1 MAGRGRIALLGVGAW
16 GKNLLR
22 VLTDF
27 GEIRVVHDPDPRA
40 LASVP
45 AHLRAPSF
53 DAVLDDKGV
62 EAVVIATPP
71 ATHFALARAALVA
84 GRDVFVE
91 KPLTL
96 DLVEGAELVDL
107 ADRLGR
113 VLMVGHITLY
123 HPAILE
129 LKERLRRGDLGRP
142 QYLYSNRLNSGRV
155 RERENIL
162 WSFAPHDFAVLLHLL
177 ESLPTEI
184 LAVGS
189 SHLRDGRADVTVT
202 HLKFPGGER
211 AHIFVSW
218 LHPMREHRLVLACER
233 RMAVFADDVRGGS
246 LSLYDVEIGKSGE
259 RSVMPSASMDVVPL
273 AQKEPLR
280 LEIGHFLECIDRRE
294 EPLTGGR
301 HGLEVVR
308 LLAAAD
314 ASLRGGGVPIAFSA
328 HQPASRH
335 A

>member
-1 MAGRGRIALLGVGAW
+1 MTHRGRIALLGAGKW

-27 GEIRVVHDPDPRA
+27 EEIRAVHDPDPRA
-40 LASVP
+40 LEGVP
-45 AHLRAPSF
+45 QALRAPSLQSI
-53 DAVLDDKGV
+53 LDDRAV
-62 EAVVIATPP
+62 EGVVIATPA
-71 ATHFALARAALVA
+71 ATHFELARAVLLSN
-84 GRDVFVE
+84 RDVFVE

-96 DLVEGAELVDL
+96 DPAEGAELVDL

-113 VLMVGHITLY
+113 VLMVGHVTLY
-123 HPAILE
+123 HPAILA
-129 LKERLRRGDLGRP
+129 LKDRLRRGELGKP

-155 RERENIL
+155 RETENIL
-162 WSFAPHDFAVLLHLL
+162 WSFAPHDFAVLTYLL
-177 ESLPTEI
+177 DATPVEI

-189 SHLRDGRADVTVT
+189 SHLRAGRADVTLT

-218 LHPMREHRLVLACER
+218 LHPMREHRLVVTGER
-233 RMAVFADDVRGGS
+233 RMAHFADDERGGS
-246 LSLYDVEIGKSGE
+246 LSLYDIGVGASGE
-259 RSVMPSASMDVVPL
+259 RSVIPSPVMDVVPL
-273 AQKEPLR
+273 PPQEPLR
-280 LEIGHFLECIDRRE
+280 LEIGHFLECMDRRT

-314 ASLRGGGVPIAFSA
+314 ASLRAGGVPVALPA
-328 HQPASRH
+328 HQPAT
-335 A
+335 

>member
-1 MAGRGRIALLGVGAW
+1 M

-22 VLTDF
+22 VLADF
-27 GEIRVVHDPDPRA
+27 GELRSVHDPDPAA
-40 LASVP
+40 LAAVP
-45 AHLRAPSF
+45 RELRAPSF
-53 DAVLDDKGV
+53 AAMLDDPAM

-71 ATHFALARAALVA
+71 ATHFELARAALIA

-96 DLVEGAELVDL
+96 DPAEGAELVEIS
-107 ADRLGR
+107 DRLGR
-113 VLMVGHITLY
+113 VLMVGHVTLY
-123 HPAILE
+123 HPAILK
-129 LKERLRRGDLGRP
+129 LKDLLRRGDLGRP

-155 RERENIL
+155 RESESIL
-162 WSFAPHDFAVLLHLL
+162 WSFAPHDFAVLLYLL
-177 ESLPTEI
+177 ESPPTEI

-189 SHLRDGRADVTVT
+189 SHLKDGRADVTVT
-202 HLKFPGGER
+202 HLKFAGGER

-218 LHPMREHRLVLACER
+218 LHPMREHRLVVTCDR
-233 RMAVFADDVRGGS
+233 RMATFIDDAGGGS
-246 LSLYDVEIGKSGE
+246 LGVYDVGVGESGE
-259 RSVMPSASMDVVPL
+259 RSVKPSAAVDLVPL
-273 AQKEPLR
+273 PPQEPLR

-314 ASLRGGGVPIAFSA
+314 ASLRAGGVPVPFPV
-328 HQPASRH
+328 HQPA
-335 A
+335 